1 MCPGAPAQFTN
12 TLSSGLIPR
21 VSPDAVALGHAKVVL
36 DNGLMSGG
44 ITVDGNFTMYVSSGV
59 VRSLTNQ
66 RSLLAL
72 MYQ

>member
-1 MCPGAPAQFTN
+1 MCPGAPARFTN

-21 VSPDAVALGHAKVVL
+21 ASSDAVALGHAKVVL
-36 DNGLMSGG
+36 DNGPMSGG
-44 ITVDGNFTMYVSSGV
+44 VTVDGSFTMYVSSGV